1 MLRIFA
7 RMNEPHVYSRNGFMS
22 DSTCLFW
29 SAAVGRLNYLR
40 NKGKRNIGR
49 AGIKQINARYDRDRG
64 AGISCMRVSI
74 FAYGRGVEFV
84 VVSKAVFGYD
94 DEKG

>member
-7 RMNEPHVYSRNGFMS
+7 HMNIMSHVYTREMGSCRAF
-22 DSTCLFW
+22 
-29 SAAVGRLNYLR
+29 
-40 NKGKRNIGR
+40 GR
-49 AGIKQINARYDRDRG
+49 AGIKQINARYDRDHG